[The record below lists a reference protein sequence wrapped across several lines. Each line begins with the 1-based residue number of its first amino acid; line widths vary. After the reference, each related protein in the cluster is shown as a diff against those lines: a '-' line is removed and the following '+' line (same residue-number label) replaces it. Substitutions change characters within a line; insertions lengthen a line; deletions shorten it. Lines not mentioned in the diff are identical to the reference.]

1 MFFHKLKKNQ
11 PALDDE
17 TAALMLGNIFDA
29 CEKEPNTVPLS
40 VLTSYSNYRRE
51 RFLLQKVILLIVF
64 LLFCTLPFWFVPA
77 TFTVDIASSG
87 NRYDPVYEVRVD
99 APLIP
104 VARVTA
110 TLGGHNVP
118 VYETDSHV
126 YQIEPDANGSLTV
139 TVVLKNHQSN
149 TYTLTVNDVDTKTP
163 VLLSNHQKGDNIAL
177 FVEDAD
183 SGIDYNG
190 VYALNTSGDRV
201 LPVSFDENTGEIDF
215 LYPEETLNIY
225 IPDQAENVLHLILS
239 LY

>member
-1 MFFHKLKKNQ
+1 MFFHKSKKNQ

-40 VLTSYSNYRRE
+40 VLTSYSNYRKE

-64 LLFCTLPFWFVPA
+64 LLFCTLPFWFIPA
-77 TFTVDIASSG
+77 TFTVNTTSTG
-87 NRYDPVYEVRVD
+87 TRYDPIYEVRVNT
-99 APLIP
+99 PLIP

-118 VYETDSHV
+118 VYETASHV
-126 YQIEPDANGSLTV
+126 YQIEPDANGELV
-139 TVVLKNHQSN
+139 ITVVLKNKQSN
-149 TYTLTVNDVDTKTP
+149 TFTLTVDEVDTKTP
-163 VLLSNHQKGDNIAL
+163 VLLSNQQSGDNITL
-177 FVEDAD
+177 FVEDTD

-190 VYALNTSGDRV
+190 VYALNSSGERV
-201 LPVSFDENTGEIDF
+201 LPVSYNEETGEIDF
-215 LYPEETLNIY
+215 SYPEEAMNIY
-225 IPDQAENVLHLILS
+225 IPDQADNVLHLVLS

>member
-1 MFFHKLKKNQ
+1 MFFFKSKKKQ

-77 TFTVDIASSG
+77 SFTVNIASSG
-87 NRYDPVYEVRVD
+87 NRYDPVYEVHVN

-104 VARVTA
+104 VERVTA

-126 YQIEPDANGSLTV
+126 YQIEPDANGDLTV

-149 TYTLTVNDVDTKTP
+149 TWTLTVEDVDTKTP
-163 VLLSNHQKGDNIAL
+163 VLLSNQQKGDNIAL

-183 SGIDYNG
+183 SGIDYSG
-190 VYALNTSGDRV
+190 IYALTTSGERI
-201 LPVSFDENTGEIDF
+201 LPVSYDENTGEIDF

-225 IPDQAENVLHLILS
+225 VPDQAENVLHLILS